1 MWALQCGYLGNNN
14 TVNFMGFLAVI
25 NTVNGT
31 ESSVSYYNLV
41 QKILKQQIHCPRPS
55 PHMQTMLDKRNK
67 GILSGQIGGEVIT
80 EIERNIKSHY
90 FCTRLKVSRVIE
102 QIITLRPYS
111 DITDVF
117 ASKQESIRLEF
128 PICGNKNFDDK
139 SFARRYLLPKHS
151 I

>member
-1 MWALQCGYLGNNN
+1 M
-14 TVNFMGFLAVI
+14 
-25 NTVNGT
+25 
-31 ESSVSYYNLV
+31 
-41 QKILKQQIHCPRPS
+41 
-55 PHMQTMLDKRNK
+55 
-67 GILSGQIGGEVIT
+67 

-128 PICGNKNFDDK
+128 PICGNKNFDD
-139 SFARRYLLPKHS
+139 
-151 I
+151 IC